1 MQANPWDQPERIG
14 AESPMERRV
23 DIAACATLLVRD
35 FSRRSVCAAAALLL
49 TLISQNET
57 TKITKA
63 YQGSAE
69 PNGQPANLF
78 ADGL

>member
-1 MQANPWDQPERIG
+1 
-14 AESPMERRV
+14 
-23 DIAACATLLVRD
+23 
-35 FSRRSVCAAAALLL
+35 VCAAAALLL

-78 ADGL
+78 ADGF